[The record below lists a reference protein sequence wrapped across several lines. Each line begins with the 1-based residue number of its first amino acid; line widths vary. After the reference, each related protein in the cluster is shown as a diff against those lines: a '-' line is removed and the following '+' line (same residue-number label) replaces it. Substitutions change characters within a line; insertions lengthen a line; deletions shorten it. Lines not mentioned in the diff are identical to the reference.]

1 MCSGVSQETYLCR
14 EFKLIDVSSHS
25 GFPRKLIQFLNRSE
39 TLMAIQP
46 SRNILKKKIIYV
58 PVAFIEICRRGRF
71 HCTQRYCHFSVAVS
85 DRSYL

>member
-1 MCSGVSQETYLCR
+1 MYSGVSQETYLCR
-14 EFKLIDVSSHS
+14 EFELIDVSSHS

-46 SRNILKKKIIYV
+46 SRNILKKKNMRS
-58 PVAFIEICRRGRF
+58 VAFIEIYRRGRF

>member
-1 MCSGVSQETYLCR
+1 MCSGVSQETYLCW
-14 EFKLIDVSSHS
+14 EFELIDVSSHS

-46 SRNILKKKIIYV
+46 SRNILKEKKNV
-58 PVAFIEICRRGRF
+58 PVAFIEIYRRGRI
-71 HCTQRYCHFSVAVS
+71 HCTQRLCHFSVAVS